1 MSFDKMFLYLSK
13 NRIAMEIS
21 KKLTVG
27 EVVKENY
34 KTAQIFDRNNIDFCC
49 GGGITLE
56 KACEKANIDI
66 ATLLPELEAVVLAND
81 PDSKYISSMQL
92 NELCDYIEKRHHS
105 YVNDNIPFLSEKLNK
120 LCSVHGENHPELFKV
135 REMFE
140 TAAGNLAAH
149 MQKEE
154 LDLFPYIR
162 KLVKFKNGGNPGL
175 PEFGGIDAPI
185 QDMLN
190 EHQAEGERF
199 FEIAALTSNYTCPP
213 DACNTYRI
221 TYQTLNDFEQD
232 LHRHIHLENNILF
245 LKALAL
251 EKEIISK
258 N

>member
-1 MSFDKMFLYLSK
+1 
-13 NRIAMEIS
+13 MEIS